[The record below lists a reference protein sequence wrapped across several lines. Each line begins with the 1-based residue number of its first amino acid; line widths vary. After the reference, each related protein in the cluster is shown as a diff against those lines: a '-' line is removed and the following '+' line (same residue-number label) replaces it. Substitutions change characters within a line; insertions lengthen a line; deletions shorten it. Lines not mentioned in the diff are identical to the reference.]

1 MAAIVI
7 IVNIFGLARVEC
19 WCHGCRD
26 GLRRVALCHVG
37 RRRSRVIRI
46 DVTTE
51 QSLKRGG
58 APG

>member
-1 MAAIVI
+1 MVAIVI
-7 IVNIFGLARVEC
+7 IAYIVGLVRVEC
-19 WCHGCRD
+19 WCRGCRD